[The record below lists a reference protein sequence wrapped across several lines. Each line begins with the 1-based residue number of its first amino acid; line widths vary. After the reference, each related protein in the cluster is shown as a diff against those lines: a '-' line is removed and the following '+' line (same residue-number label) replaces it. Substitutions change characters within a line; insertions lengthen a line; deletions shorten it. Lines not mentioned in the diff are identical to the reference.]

1 MASRT
6 RLTEQVRHLD
16 ASAVFAGL
24 EESPELLAHRDDR
37 GRNWLHLTCS
47 INAAEKHIDETRAVT
62 LARGLLERSLPID
75 APAFTEGDWHAT
87 PLWYAVGRG
96 RNLPLVRYLLDAGS
110 TPEHCLWAA
119 SFNDDATM
127 IQALIAGGAS
137 LETVVED
144 ETPFFGAVKYSKFI
158 GAKALLEAGANPDW
172 VDPKGR
178 TAMHAMLKKGTDPVH
193 FQMFVTHGAR
203 SDIPDR
209 DGKTVDAILRR
220 KRDKAWHAL
229 ADRLDAANA

>member
-1 MASRT
+1 
-6 RLTEQVRHLD
+6 
-16 ASAVFAGL
+16 
-24 EESPELLAHRDDR
+24 
-37 GRNWLHLTCS
+37 
-47 INAAEKHIDETRAVT
+47 
-62 LARGLLERSLPID
+62 
-75 APAFTEGDWHAT
+75 
-87 PLWYAVGRG
+87 
-96 RNLPLVRYLLDAGS
+96 
-110 TPEHCLWAA
+110 
-119 SFNDDATM
+119 M

-144 ETPFFGAVKYSKFI
+144 ETPFFGAVKYSKFV

-178 TAMHAMLKKGTDPVH
+178 TAMHAMLEKGTDPVH
-193 FQMFVTHGAR
+193 LQMFVTHGAR